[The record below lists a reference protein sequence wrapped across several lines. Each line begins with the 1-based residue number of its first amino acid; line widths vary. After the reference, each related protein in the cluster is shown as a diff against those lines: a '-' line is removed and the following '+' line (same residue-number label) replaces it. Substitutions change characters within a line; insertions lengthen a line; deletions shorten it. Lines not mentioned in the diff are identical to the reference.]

1 MGKIYFGLVLTLLVS
16 IVVLLAGGVL
26 AKRSVTRV
34 TSVDRELLK
43 DLSAKVASVVSERKS
58 ERVKALEE
66 IAYEAAKPMADEI
79 EAKISAL
86 PGVRGAFLFQ
96 EGRPG
101 REWVLLGRVGSRS
114 PAEVVVQGVKAP
126 LIAERAIV
134 VPEGLFKEVT
144 FGESGRIDN
153 EERSFYGWWFSP
165 LQGVVV
171 LYLLE
176 SGLEEAALMSEVGLQ
191 IRDDFERAAIAG
203 ATVEA
208 FYNGKRLAGEGL
220 PERMATAETGDGRYA
235 VRAWDRRT
243 EEQEFDWTTMFGAI
257 GLAVVIAGVGLG
269 LFYSQQ
275 RMWRASEQ
283 RVSFVNRVSHELG
296 TPLTNMTLNL
306 ELASR
311 SLRSQP
317 EMAGRRLEKVSE
329 EISRLGRLVTNVLTH
344 SRKPGDGIQD
354 RLVVCDP
361 DAVILGVLDQ
371 FRSALERRAIEIEW
385 TPGETGE
392 QRINSDA
399 LSQIVWNLIS
409 NVEKYASSGEWLSV
423 SVSQGDG
430 SLRVRVCDRGE
441 GIPSERRAKVFKPFE
456 RVSDSTKEG
465 VSGTGL
471 GLSISRELA
480 ESMGGSLSLLDDPE
494 MTIFEL
500 IIPLKTT

>member
-1 MGKIYFGLVLTLLVS
+1 
-16 IVVLLAGGVL
+16 
-26 AKRSVTRV
+26 
-34 TSVDRELLK
+34 
-43 DLSAKVASVVSERKS
+43 
-58 ERVKALEE
+58 
-66 IAYEAAKPMADEI
+66 
-79 EAKISAL
+79 
-86 PGVRGAFLFQ
+86 
-96 EGRPG
+96 
-101 REWVLLGRVGSRS
+101 
-114 PAEVVVQGVKAP
+114 
-126 LIAERAIV
+126 
-134 VPEGLFKEVT
+134 
-144 FGESGRIDN
+144 
-153 EERSFYGWWFSP
+153 
-165 LQGVVV
+165 
-171 LYLLE
+171 
-176 SGLEEAALMSEVGLQ
+176 MSEVGLQ

-269 LFYSQQ
+269 LFYSQK

-354 RLVVCDP
+354 RLVICDP

-371 FRSALERRAIEIEW
+371 FRSAL
-385 TPGETGE
+385 
-392 QRINSDA
+392 
-399 LSQIVWNLIS
+399 
-409 NVEKYASSGEWLSV
+409 
-423 SVSQGDG
+423 
-430 SLRVRVCDRGE
+430 
-441 GIPSERRAKVFKPFE
+441 
-456 RVSDSTKEG
+456 
-465 VSGTGL
+465 
-471 GLSISRELA
+471 
-480 ESMGGSLSLLDDPE
+480 
-494 MTIFEL
+494 
-500 IIPLKTT
+500 

>member
-1 MGKIYFGLVLTLLVS
+1 MGKIYFGFVVTLLVS
-16 IVVLLAGGVL
+16 LVVLLAGGFL
-26 AKRSVTRV
+26 ARRSTTRV
-34 TSVDRELLK
+34 TPVDREMLK
-43 DLSAKVASVVSERKS
+43 DLSAKVSSAVAGWKS
-58 ERVKALEE
+58 TRVEALEA
-66 IAYEAAKPMADEI
+66 ISYEAAKPMAEEI
-79 EAKISAL
+79 EEKISAL
-86 PGVRGAFLFQ
+86 AGVRGAFLFQ
-96 EGRPG
+96 EGRLG
-101 REWVLLGRVGSRS
+101 REWILLGKVGSRS
-114 PAEVVVQGVKAP
+114 PAEVVVEGVKAP

-134 VPEGLFKEVT
+134 VPEELFKEVT

-153 EERSFYGWWFSP
+153 QEQSFYGWWFSP
-165 LQGVVV
+165 LQGIVV
-171 LYLLE
+171 LYLVE
-176 SGLEEAALMSEVGLQ
+176 NRVKEAAMMAQVGQ
-191 IRDDFERAAIAG
+191 EIQEDFERAAMSD

-208 FYNGKRLAGEGL
+208 VYDGQRLAGAGL
-220 PERMATAETGDGRYA
+220 TERMATAETGDGRYA

-243 EEQEFDWTTMFGAI
+243 EELGFDWTTMFGAI

-275 RMWRASEQ
+275 RMWRASER

-329 EISRLGRLVTNVLTH
+329 EVSRLGRLVINVLTH

-354 RLVVCDP
+354 RAVVCDP
-361 DAVILGVLDQ
+361 DAVTVGVLDQ
-371 FRSALERRAIEIEW
+371 FRPALERRGIQIEW
-385 TPGETGE
+385 NPGKVGQ
-392 QRINSDA
+392 QRMNSDA

-409 NVEKYASSGEWLSV
+409 NVEKYASNGEWLSV
-423 SVSQGDG
+423 SVSRVDED
-430 SLRVRVCDRGE
+430 LRVRVCDRGD
-441 GIPSERRAKVFKPFE
+441 GIPRERRTKIFKPFE

-471 GLSISRELA
+471 GLSISLDLA
-480 ESMGGSLSLLDDPE
+480 ESMGGSLSLIDDPE

-500 IIPLKTT
+500 RIPLKTI

>member
-1 MGKIYFGLVLTLLVS
+1 MGKIYLSLVLTLLVS
-16 IVVLLAGGVL
+16 LVVLLAGGVL
-26 AKRSVTRV
+26 ARRSTTRV
-34 TSVDRELLK
+34 TSVDREVLK
-43 DLSAKVASVVSERKS
+43 ELSTKVALLLADWKS
-58 ERVKALEE
+58 KRENALEE
-66 IAYEAAKPMADEI
+66 IAYEAAKPMAEEI
-79 EAKISAL
+79 EEKISSL

-96 EGRPG
+96 EGRSG
-101 REWVLLGRVGSRS
+101 QEWILLGRVGSRS
-114 PAEVVVQGVKAP
+114 PAEVVVEGEKTP

-153 EERSFYGWWFSP
+153 EEQSFYGWWFSP

-171 LYLLE
+171 LYLVE
-176 SGLEEAALMSEVGLQ
+176 SLTEETSMMNEVGLQ
-191 IRDDFERAAIAG
+191 IQEDFERVAMIG
-203 ATVEA
+203 STVEA
-208 FYNGKRLAGEGL
+208 VYNGKRLAGEGL
-220 PERMATAETGDGRYA
+220 AGRMATAETGDGRYA

-257 GLAVVIAGVGLG
+257 GLAAVIAGVGLG
-269 LFYSQQ
+269 LFFTQQ
-275 RMWRASEQ
+275 RMWHESEQ

-317 EMAGRRLEKVSE
+317 EIAGRRLEKVSE
-329 EISRLGRLVTNVLTH
+329 EVSRLGRLVTNVLTH
-344 SRKPGDGIQD
+344 SRKPSEGIQD
-354 RLVVCDP
+354 RSVACDP

-371 FRSALERRAIEIEW
+371 FRPALERRQIEVEW
-385 TPGETGE
+385 SPGQVG
-392 QRINSDA
+392 QQQINSDA

-423 SVSQGDG
+423 SVARIAGA
-430 SLRVRVCDRGE
+430 LTVRVCDRGD
-441 GIPSERRAKVFKPFE
+441 GIPRDRRAKIFKPFE

-471 GLSISRELA
+471 GLSISRDLA
-480 ESMGGSLSLLDDPE
+480 ESMGGSLSLVDDPQ

-500 IIPLKTT
+500 IIPLKKT